1 MHQHQAPE
9 AHSDNS
15 LLAQWSD
22 GFGVPPFERI
32 EPQHFP
38 PAFAR
43 AFAAHEA
50 EVAAVAADA
59 AEPTFAN
66 TIDALEL
73 SGAALRRVGH
83 VFRVLAGAHTNDA
96 ILAIER
102 ELAPLQAKHWNRIL
116 MDEALFRRIDF
127 LYRRRAELELSAE
140 QARVLERYHV
150 TFKRAGAALAAA
162 AKARLAAINE
172 RLATLGTAFSQNV
185 LADEQAYALVLD
197 GADDLAEIGR
207 ASCRERGE
215 MSGVAVSLRKPTA
228 SL

>member
-1 MHQHQAPE
+1 MDSGLAASRRPGMTTDSSASSERVVAAVRSRQPHIASMQQHQAPE

-127 LYRRRAELELSAE
+127 LYR
-140 QARVLERYHV
+140 
-150 TFKRAGAALAAA
+150 
-162 AKARLAAINE
+162 
-172 RLATLGTAFSQNV
+172 
-185 LADEQAYALVLD
+185 
-197 GADDLAEIGR
+197 
-207 ASCRERGE
+207 
-215 MSGVAVSLRKPTA
+215 
-228 SL
+228 